1 MIQKKLRKLTKI
13 DLSSTPSSLQHY
25 SKEKWGKD
33 LGNKQTMGADFS
45 PQGPNMET
53 GVINGRMT
61 LEEMKR
67 KQKERGYVLTP
78 CLEL

>member
-1 MIQKKLRKLTKI
+1 
-13 DLSSTPSSLQHY
+13 
-25 SKEKWGKD
+25 
-33 LGNKQTMGADFS
+33 MGADFS

-67 KQKERGYVLTP
+67 KPKGEGVCTNSLFRTLGDVHTGWKQHNKKSWG
-78 CLEL
+78 CLGREGASVSSPEILLMPGH